1 MTKLRLVYRLTVY
14 YVRMA
19 IIKKLFKSRP
29 QRANYDDP
37 EVVASE
43 VIRFANKLRAM
54 DAKEIGHLL
63 AFAADIR
70 NKLLHDDAEQILQP
84 VYVAENHPAKLDRIE
99 HSLIRHQICQTST
112 DAANIWL
119 QTVYIARL
127 PSVRMLGRR
136 LWTALEKGL
145 PYVEEQAEEYKKLS
159 RIELNI
165 DGYAQ
170 LPDGFSK

>member
-1 MTKLRLVYRLTVY
+1 
-14 YVRMA
+14 MA
-19 IIKKLFKSRP
+19 ILKKLFKSKP
-29 QRANYDDP
+29 SRANYDDP

-43 VIRFANKLRAM
+43 VIRFANKLRTM

-70 NKLLHDDAEQILQP
+70 NKLSHDDPEHILQP
-84 VYVAENHPAKLDRIE
+84 VHIAENHPAKLDRMEKALIE
-99 HSLIRHQICQTST
+99 HQICQTST
-112 DAANIWL
+112 EAANIWL

-136 LWTALEKGL
+136 LWTALEKGV

-159 RIELNI
+159 RIDLNI
-165 DGYAQ
+165 EGYD
-170 LPDGFSK
+170 LFPEGFSK

>member
-1 MTKLRLVYRLTVY
+1 
-14 YVRMA
+14 MA
-19 IIKKLFKSRP
+19 ILKKLFAKKS

-54 DAKEIGHLL
+54 DANEIGHLL

-70 NKLLHDDAEQILQP
+70 NKLEHDDAEKILQP
-84 VYVAENHPAKLDRIE
+84 VHVAENHPAKLDRIE
-99 HSLIRHQICQTST
+99 KALIGHQFCQTST
-112 DAANIWL
+112 EAANIWL

-136 LWTALEKGL
+136 LWTALEKGI
-145 PYVEEQAEEYKKLS
+145 PFVEYQADEYKKLT

-165 DGYAQ
+165 KDYEQ
-170 LPDGFSK
+170 LPSGFSK

>member
-1 MTKLRLVYRLTVY
+1 MTKLRLLYIVSVY

-19 IIKKLFKSRP
+19 ILKKLFKSRP

-43 VIRFANKLRAM
+43 VIRFANKLRSM
-54 DAKEIGHLL
+54 DAKEVGHLL
-63 AFAADIR
+63 AYAADIR
-70 NKLLHDDAEQILQP
+70 NKLLHDDAKQILQP
-84 VYVAENHPAKLDRIE
+84 VHIADNHPAKLDRIE
-99 HSLIRHQICQTST
+99 KALISHQICQTST

-136 LWTALEKGL
+136 LWTALEKGV
-145 PYVEEQAEEYKKLS
+145 PYVENQAEEFKKLS
-159 RIELNI
+159 RIDLNI
-165 DGYAQ
+165 DGYEQ
-170 LPDGFSK
+170 LPTGFSK